1 MKTAGLSGMIGLGV
15 SLEYLFPSVATSLS
29 AQVFS
34 DPCVLPLKRR
44 RLRANREV
52 RFYHRGQVRR
62 GRHIASGSLPALRMD
77 LLPYHSVSIML
88 PNISEHLDAR
98 VTN

>member
-1 MKTAGLSGMIGLGV
+1 V

-34 DPCVLPLKRR
+34 DLCVLPLKRR

-52 RFYHRGQVRR
+52 RIPVR
-62 GRHIASGSLPALRMD
+62 
-77 LLPYHSVSIML
+77 
-88 PNISEHLDAR
+88 
-98 VTN
+98 